1 MILPD
6 ASVWI
11 DHLAR
16 PNADFEQALASRI
29 VAAHPFVIGE
39 LSLGSLKNRR
49 AYIALLNDLPRA
61 EIATTSEVA
70 ALIEWHQ
77 LYSRGIGYVDVH
89 LLASA
94 RMMAGVRLWTRD
106 KHLRAQ
112 AERLGVAA
120 ELP

>member
-16 PNADFEQALASRI
+16 PNAVFARAFELGN
-29 VAAHPFVIGE
+29 VVAHPFVIGE

-49 AYIALLNDLPRA
+49 DYIARLNDLPHA
-61 EIATTSEVA
+61 PVATTAEVA

-94 RMMAGVRLWTRD
+94 RMMADARLWTRD
-106 KHLRAQ
+106 KRLHAQ

-120 ELP
+120 DLP

>member
-16 PNADFEQALASRI
+16 PNEVLARAFELKS
-29 VAAHPFVIGE
+29 VAAHPFVVGE

-49 AYIALLNDLPRA
+49 AYLAGLNDLPRA
-61 EIATTSEVA
+61 PVATIAEVA

-94 RMMAGVRLWTRD
+94 RMMPGSRLWTRD
-106 KHLRAQ
+106 NRLHTQ
-112 AERLGVAA
+112 AKRLGVAYV
-120 ELP
+120 